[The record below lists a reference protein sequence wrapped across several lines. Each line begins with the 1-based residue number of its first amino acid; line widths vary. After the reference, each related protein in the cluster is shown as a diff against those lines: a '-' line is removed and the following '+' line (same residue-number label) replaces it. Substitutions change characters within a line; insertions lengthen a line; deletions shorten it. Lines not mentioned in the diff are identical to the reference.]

1 MPEIG
6 LLSLAPVIITL
17 VLSVWSRNVVLGL
30 FVGVLSGVLLLN
42 GPNIFTG
49 MSIMVEQ
56 YLVHQVSKSS
66 NVDILLLMIFV
77 AGLVS
82 LMEKSDGAAAFA
94 GMMTKFI
101 TNKVK
106 AQIAVWI
113 SGSLLFLTDSGTPL
127 IVGPL
132 FRPIIDGLKI
142 SRTKLAW
149 IIDSTASPVAV
160 LIPFIGWGLY
170 SQDLIAQEY
179 KDLGIEESAFMAY
192 IKAVPFQFYSILAVA
207 MVPVVVMAKADFGPM
222 FKAEKD
228 CARGIMMESSQ
239 TLEIEVINQSSLQI
253 AKPIMVWLPLGCML
267 VIMFSLLVPQGF
279 PMDMAN
285 MSSNAF
291 RASLSTGYIC
301 AAGVLMLLMRHYDV
315 RSLSGGFALYLES
328 MSKVVSVLI
337 ILVLAWSLG
346 AIGKDLGAP
355 AYISELID
363 GRLPAYLIPA
373 VVFVVGGII
382 SFSTGSSW
390 GTYAI
395 LIPLTIPIAHQF
407 DAPMYVA
414 IGAVLSGGLFG
425 DHCSPIS
432 DTTILSA
439 TGAGCSQID
448 HVKTQIPYAMFN
460 GSCSLISYVVAGI
473 TGSIWALGLGMLL
486 IIVGLMVLKKW

>member
-301 AAGVLMLLMRHYDV
+301 AAGVLMLLM
-315 RSLSGGFALYLES
+315 
-328 MSKVVSVLI
+328 SKVVSVLI

-346 AIGKDLGAP
+346 AIGKDLGAS
-355 AYISELID
+355 AYISVLID